1 MLDLKEEKIKYF
13 EVVEIQEMG
22 EGTRVCLDFIDVI
35 EPNEGVFIGNTS
47 QGYIFIL
54 SENREAKEYKPRPFR
69 VNVGAINQY
78 VLLGEKTAYLSDMN
92 VGDKIP
98 VYSEEEKREVVL
110 GRKKLE
116 KRNFLR
122 VVTRTGDIE
131 ISVNLQNAESVYVY
145 EESKGI
151 VSINCLEIG
160 DKVKVYIDKMG
171 RHLGN
176 RVEEYIVEK

>member
-1 MLDLKEEKIKYF
+1 MKKLKDENIKCF
-13 EVVEIQEMG
+13 EVAQIQEMG

-35 EPNEGVFIGNTS
+35 EPNEGVFVGNTS
-47 QGYIFIL
+47 QGYVFIL

-78 VLLGEKTAYLSDMN
+78 ILLGEKTAYLSDLN

-98 VYSEEEKREVVL
+98 VYSENENREVVI

-116 KRNFLR
+116 KRTFLR
-122 VVTRTGDIE
+122 VVARLDDIE

-151 VSINCLEIG
+151 TSINGLEIG
-160 DKVKVYIDKMG
+160 DKIKVYIDKPG